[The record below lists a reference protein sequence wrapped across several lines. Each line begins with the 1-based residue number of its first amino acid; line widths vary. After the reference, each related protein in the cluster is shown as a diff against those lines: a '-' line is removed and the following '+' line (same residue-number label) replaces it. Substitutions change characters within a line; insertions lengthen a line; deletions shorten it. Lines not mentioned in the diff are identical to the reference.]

1 MIRSARVLHGEG
13 RIKTPRRGVTAE
25 CRAVSIAACFTRP
38 MLVGLQKGF
47 SMDDVK
53 QTMGL
58 SRRSLL
64 KTAAAGLG
72 AVAAPAVISARALA
86 SSGEVN
92 FMGWS
97 GYKYDDL
104 FAAFTKQ
111 TGIKVNFLDQP
122 DQDTMY
128 AKCKVALQTGGVDFV
143 EPTLDRVPAWVA
155 NGLVQPWDVNKVKL
169 DNYDPAFVTG
179 AAGDAATVEG
189 KRFYLPSVWGTESLV
204 HSTAEAPMDY
214 PQTTLASLF
223 DPKFEGK
230 VVVRGHSALAAMGRV
245 LDAEGKLPKPFLD
258 SYKDEASM
266 RQIWDIV
273 LAAAIKAK
281 PNVAQFWNGENDA
294 QAAFRTN
301 GCTLGLCWD
310 STGYNLN
317 KDGLPFAYVAPKEG
331 AFGWMQGYFLLKN
344 AANVEQATAFANYV
358 SSPQGAA
365 LNATTFSANPT
376 GKGAAPLMDPKVAAF
391 YKAAYPGDALSKMWW
406 WPAQDAWFLKLRGEY
421 ADKYKAA

>member
-1 MIRSARVLHGEG
+1 MHANDRVSPLN
-13 RIKTPRRGVTAE
+13 
-25 CRAVSIAACFTRP
+25 
-38 MLVGLQKGF
+38 
-47 SMDDVK
+47 
-53 QTMGL
+53 
-58 SRRSLL
+58 RRSFL
-64 KTAAAGLG
+64 KATALG
-72 AVAAPAVISARALA
+72 AGALAAPALISAKARA

-97 GYKYDDL
+97 GYKFDDL
-104 FAAFTKQ
+104 FAAFTKE

-143 EPTLDRVPAWVA
+143 EPTLDRVPAWVS
-155 NGLVQPWDVNKVKL
+155 NGIVQPWDLNKVKL

-179 AAGDAATVEG
+179 SAGSAAEVGG
-189 KRFYLPSVWGTESLV
+189 KRYYLPSVWGTEALV

-214 PQTTLASLF
+214 PSTTLAALF

-245 LDAEGKLPKPFLD
+245 LDEQGKLPKPFLD

-266 RQIWDIV
+266 RQVWDVV
-273 LAAAIKAK
+273 LAEAVKAK
-281 PNVAQFWNGENDA
+281 GNIAQFWNGENDA

-310 STGYNLN
+310 STGYNLG
-317 KDGLPFAYVAPKEG
+317 KDGLPFAYVSPKEG

-344 AANVEQATAFANYV
+344 AANVEQATAFANFV
-358 SSPQGAA
+358 SGAQGSAM
-365 LNATTFSANPT
+365 NATAFSANPT
-376 GKGAAPLMDPKVAAF
+376 GKGATAMMDPKVTTF
-391 YKAAYPGDALSKMWW
+391 YKAAYPGDALGKMWW
-406 WPAQDAWFLKLRGEY
+406 WPPQDAWFLKLRGEY
-421 ADKYKAA
+421 ADKFKAA